1 MFNLDKIVMYFAYLL
16 LENNLN
22 LVIIFCCGIMIK
34 NDVFINPSCLI
45 YAKLFVISGH
55 HSVYIGHLSFLDTMY
70 IYVKEIAFFI
80 CFMHKDK
87 LQNVRVPPLFCS
99 WPYLHCVAG
108 TWWVFIRYHR
118 MSTSSTLR
126 ERWRA
131 VT

>member
-70 IYVKEIAFFI
+70 IYVKEIAFLSVL
-80 CFMHKDK
+80 CTKTS
-87 LQNVRVPPLFCS
+87 C
-99 WPYLHCVAG
+99 
-108 TWWVFIRYHR
+108 R
-118 MSTSSTLR
+118 MSGSLLCSVHGHIFT
-126 ERWRA
+126 
-131 VT
+131 V